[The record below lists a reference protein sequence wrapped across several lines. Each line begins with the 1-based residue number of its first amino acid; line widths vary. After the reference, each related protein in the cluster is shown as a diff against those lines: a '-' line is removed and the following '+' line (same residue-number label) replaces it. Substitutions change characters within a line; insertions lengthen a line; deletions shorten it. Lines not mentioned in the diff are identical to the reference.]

1 MIKCP
6 CTKDCPDRTAECRK
20 TCSHGWSEYEAGRMR
35 EYDRR
40 RVMNDEADARIEM
53 ARRRHKKGCYIK

>member
-20 TCSHGWSEYEAGRMR
+20 MCEAFAAYEKDRLANY
-35 EYDRR
+35 ERR